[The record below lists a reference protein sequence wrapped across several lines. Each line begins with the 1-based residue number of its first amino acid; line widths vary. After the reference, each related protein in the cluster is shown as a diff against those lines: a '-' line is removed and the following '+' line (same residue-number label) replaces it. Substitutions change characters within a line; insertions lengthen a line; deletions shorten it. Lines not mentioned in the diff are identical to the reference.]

1 MVVVL
6 LPGMLA
12 AEAGGEKRFEV
23 EAATVAEALRA
34 LLISNLIFDERGNL
48 RHLVNIY
55 VDGADIRDRGGVEAK
70 LTGSETIQIVGAIAG
85 G

>member
-1 MVVVL
+1 
-6 LPGMLA
+6 MLA

-23 EAATVAEALRA
+23 EADTVDAALKA
-34 LLISNLIFDERGNL
+34 LPISNLIFDERGNL

-55 VDGADIRDRGGVEAK
+55 VDGADVRDQGGIDGP

>member
-1 MVVVL
+1 
-6 LPGMLA
+6 MLA

-23 EAATVAEALRA
+23 EADTVAAALKA
-34 LLISNLIFDERGNL
+34 LPISNLIFDERGNL

-55 VDGADIRDRGGVEAK
+55 VDGGDVRDRGGIDAP
-70 LTGSETIQIVGAIAG
+70 LTGNETIQIVGAIAG